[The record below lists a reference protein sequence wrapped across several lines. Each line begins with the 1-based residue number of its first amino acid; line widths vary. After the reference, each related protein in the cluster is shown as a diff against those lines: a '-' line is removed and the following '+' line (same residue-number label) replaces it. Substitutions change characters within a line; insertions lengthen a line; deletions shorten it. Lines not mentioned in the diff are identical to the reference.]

1 MIGIQQ
7 PLKGLYVSLPIGRGD
22 ACVLLLLLLLHKKWT
37 GGGTAPRAAR
47 AALRHGEAR
56 LQIVTVIFS

>member
-22 ACVLLLLLLLHKKWT
+22 ACVLLLLLLLHEKWT
-37 GGGTAPRAAR
+37 GGGTGAAGCR

>member
-22 ACVLLLLLLLHKKWT
+22 ACVLLLLLLLHEKWT
-37 GGGTAPRAAR
+37 GGGTAPRAAGPR
-47 AALRHGEAR
+47 
-56 LQIVTVIFS
+56 

>member
-22 ACVLLLLLLLHKKWT
+22 ACVLLLLLLLHEKWT
-37 GGGTAPRAAR
+37 GGGTGRRGLPGRA
-47 AALRHGEAR
+47 EAR
-56 LQIVTVIFS
+56 